1 MYICCYVSSA
11 VSVKVSI
18 YKQKT
23 SVVNTVIML
32 LFVVTIKRYINLRH
46 NQFFSTNVYC

>member
-23 SVVNTVIML
+23 SVVITVIML
-32 LFVVTIKRYINLRH
+32 LFDVTIKRYIHLSY
-46 NQFFSTNVYC
+46 NQFLSTNVYS